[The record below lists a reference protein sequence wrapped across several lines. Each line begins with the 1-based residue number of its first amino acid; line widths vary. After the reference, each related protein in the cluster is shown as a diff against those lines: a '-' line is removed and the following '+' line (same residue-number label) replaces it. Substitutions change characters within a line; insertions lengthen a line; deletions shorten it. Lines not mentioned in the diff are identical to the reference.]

1 MASFLIPFISN
12 VQQHKLRST
21 RIVFHTLFGKI
32 VDIIK
37 HLLVQKNVLYSHFES
52 FIWYNVAWDSVL
64 LFSLISPCLLKL
76 TAIRMSLTNQNNGL
90 PMLHSMHT
98 DHWFFFF
105 FFLSTSRGNFQQP
118 TLPLL
123 HHFYFSSLN
132 IGGFLCIFACFLCT
146 TLLQYLVFCKHLY
159 MFNWLGYLV
168 SCD

>member
-21 RIVFHTLFGKI
+21 RIVFHTLFGQI

-105 FFLSTSRGNFQQP
+105 FVYKPRKFSTTTTSP
-118 TLPLL
+118 PPPLL
-123 HHFYFSSLN
+123 LFFTKHWWLFVYFCVLFVHHPFAISSVL
-132 IGGFLCIFACFLCT
+132 
-146 TLLQYLVFCKHLY
+146 
-159 MFNWLGYLV
+159 
-168 SCD
+168 